1 MKRIKI
7 IVLKGAIIHLTTNQF
22 QLLCNIGSLP
32 DIYQHNLRPSYE
44 LTIPILTFH
53 KYLWE

>member
-22 QLLCNIGSLP
+22 HLLCNIGSQP
-32 DIYQHNLRPSYE
+32 DIYQHNLRPSYDRDINNNPDIN
-44 LTIPILTFH
+44 IP
-53 KYLWE
+53 